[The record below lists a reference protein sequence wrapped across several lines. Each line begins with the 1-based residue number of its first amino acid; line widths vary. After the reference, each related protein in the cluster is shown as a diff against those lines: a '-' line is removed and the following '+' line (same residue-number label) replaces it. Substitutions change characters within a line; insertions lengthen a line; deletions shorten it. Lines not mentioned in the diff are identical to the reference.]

1 MVTYSRRMDTP
12 TLTLE
17 ITARVTEA
25 MERSGQSKNG
35 LAKAIGTPRTT
46 FNRKLAGHTQFT
58 MLELFAIS
66 KQTNTPI
73 GDFLPSPDLSR
84 TG

>member
-1 MVTYSRRMDTP
+1 MVTYSRHMDTP
-12 TLTLE
+12 TLTTQ

-25 MERSGQSKNG
+25 MERTGQTKNG

-46 FNRKLAGHTQFT
+46 FNRKLDGHAQFT
-58 MLELFAIS
+58 LVELFAIS
-66 KQTNTPI
+66 KLTKTPI
-73 GDFLPSPDLSR
+73 GDFLPDPDLTR